1 MNFFSQIFSNKVLGI
16 SMFACFLAQ
25 FIKIFTGKE
34 KFIQFSRLFT
44 SGGMPSSHSSFVTS
58 LATLVGIERGFN
70 STDFA
75 IVTVFALIIM
85 YDASG
90 VRRAVGKQATILNQI
105 LDDFHHKKHIEQ
117 KRLKELGIPVEMT
130 RTEDISLPKDERIEK
145 VQSFGLDPN
154 TILVSNHINSGGGDS
169 HCVTKYV

>member
-34 KFIQFSRLFT
+34 KRIDFSRIAM

-58 LATLVGIERGFN
+58 LSTLVGMDRGFD
-70 STDFA
+70 SVEFA
-75 IVTVFALIIM
+75 ICVVFALIVM

-90 VRRAVGKQATILNQI
+90 VRRAVGKQAAILNKIVEDLQN
-105 LDDFHHKKHIEQ
+105 KKHIEHET
-117 KRLKELGIPVEMT
+117 LKELGVEK
-130 RTEDISLPKDERIEK
+130 L
-145 VQSFGLDPN
+145 
-154 TILVSNHINSGGGDS
+154 
-169 HCVTKYV
+169 